1 MSTENQPS
9 EILPTYLPYGWTA
22 DNQGE
27 YVKFPV
33 AQSANITFPLAIS
46 TNNIN
51 GISGSSVSIPSAKIG
66 ILNAIDPY
74 SVSLLSNLSGNA
86 NFGKVG
92 STITFLSSLVA
103 NSVSYLN
110 LYAET
115 LYTSTIYQNGPLGIA
130 IYLYNTSSGI
140 INLGQVCTTL
150 YLGGL
155 TTRTV
160 ISNID
165 SQGETESIS
174 IGGNQTSGVINI
186 GSSPTRNGIITM
198 GSGGTVNVNANMN
211 FTENNILKVKQIQ
224 SISGPINI
232 QSSTLLI
239 TSDTIFFDGIVKA
252 PTQSYFSYPYSN
264 EIVATV
270 RTVFNILE
278 QYAVARTSAIN
289 IFPLIQTFVSGIITN
304 TVSAYS
310 ASTDASIFTN
320 STGNITIGGG
330 SAEIIMGPTPRI
342 RQVLKVATVQVENV
356 VGNASELS
364 SMSTTFNFKNTSSNL
379 PLNCYN
385 FYTTFADI
393 NQYCELVVSGCN
405 NAVGGYSAKFIFSL
419 NVGGGVWSVKG
430 LTPLYQSYP
439 VVGVSF
445 TFTSNTATL
454 TVSTTTNNLGQT
466 YFTTLT
472 AYPTCYVGVNLY
484 DYSIT
489 AI

>member
-1 MSTENQPS
+1 
-9 EILPTYLPYGWTA
+9 
-22 DNQGE
+22 
-27 YVKFPV
+27 
-33 AQSANITFPLAIS
+33 
-46 TNNIN
+46 
-51 GISGSSVSIPSAKIG
+51 
-66 ILNAIDPY
+66 
-74 SVSLLSNLSGNA
+74 LSGNA

-320 STGNITIGGG
+320 STGNITIGGSQTG

-342 RQVLKVATVQVENV
+342 RQVLKVGSINVENV
-356 VGNASELS
+356 VGNASALS
-364 SMSTTFNFKNTSSNL
+364 SMSTTFNFKNTTSNL
-379 PLNCYN
+379 PLDCYN
-385 FYTTFADI
+385 FYTTYTYM
-393 NQYCELVVSGCN
+393 NQYCELVVSGGN
-405 NAVGGYSAKFIFSL
+405 SYVGPYSAKFIFSV
-419 NVGGGVWSVKG
+419 NVDAGVFSVKG

-454 TVSTTTNNLGQT
+454 TVSTTTNNNGQSF
-466 YFTTLT
+466 FTTLT
-472 AYPTCYVGVNLY
+472 AYPTCTLGGVLN
-484 DYSIT
+484 DYAIT